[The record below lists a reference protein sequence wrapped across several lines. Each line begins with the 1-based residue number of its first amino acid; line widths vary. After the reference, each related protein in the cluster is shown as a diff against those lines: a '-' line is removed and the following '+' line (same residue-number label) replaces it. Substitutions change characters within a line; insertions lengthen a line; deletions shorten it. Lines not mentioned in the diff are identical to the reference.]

1 MAGGRPSDYREEYAE
16 QAYNYCLLGATDAQ
30 LAVFFDVSETTINN
44 WKLQYPEFLESLKR
58 GKEMA
63 DAKVAQALFH
73 RATGYS
79 HPDVD
84 IKMFEGSII
93 QTETV
98 KHYPPDAT
106 SMIFWLKNR
115 QPQLWREKR
124 EAVEVDEDSGEI
136 TINVVRVSKNKDAN

>member
-63 DAKVAQALFH
+63 DAEIAQSLHKSAK
-73 RATGYS
+73 GYS

-84 IKMFEGSII
+84 IKVVNGEIVKTPII
-93 QTETV
+93 
-98 KHYPPDAT
+98 KYYPPNPT
-106 SMIFWLKNR
+106 SAIFWLKNR
-115 QPQLWREKR
+115 QPKLWREKR

-136 TINVVRVSKNKDAN
+136 TINVRRVGKDAN